1 MYVPTAHEAPKA
13 CGQIFVL
20 GRVETPYGV
29 PIAKAHV
36 TMLTIWAKNGTAT
49 ASAFRTLNET
59 VTLVHLVL
67 NPPPTP

>member
-1 MYVPTAHEAPKA
+1 MLHPGATADIVPFYEYTTGSDGIFHA
-13 CGQIFVL
+13 CLLESFRRDLV
-20 GRVETPYGV
+20 
-29 PIAKAHV
+29 
-36 TMLTIWAKNGTAT
+36 TIWAKDGTAT

>member
-1 MYVPTAHEAPKA
+1 
-13 CGQIFVL
+13 
-20 GRVETPYGV
+20 V

-36 TMLTIWAKNGTAT
+36 TMLTIWAKDGTVT